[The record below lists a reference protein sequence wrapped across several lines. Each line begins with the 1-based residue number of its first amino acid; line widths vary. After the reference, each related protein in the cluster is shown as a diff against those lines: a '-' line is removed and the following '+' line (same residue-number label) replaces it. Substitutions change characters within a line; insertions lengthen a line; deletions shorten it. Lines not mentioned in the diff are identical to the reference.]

1 MRPTFPSAI
10 TKQVLEVS
18 GQLAAV
24 TGGQNFTLSGLVE
37 PQSHSVNSKRMRIK
51 VRVYCINLT
60 VFITNIHT

>member
-37 PQSHSVNSKRMRIK
+37 PQSHSVI
-51 VRVYCINLT
+51 VRE
-60 VFITNIHT
+60 